1 MRPAAPRGNTSETRE
16 EEHAP
21 GARRVAPEEAPPV
34 TATIEPAAAPEA
46 VESAKLQRHF
56 GRFDI
61 LFFLICT
68 IVGVDTIASVA
79 SAGGE
84 AFTWML
90 VLAVVFFVPQ
100 ALLFAEL
107 GSAFPQEGG
116 PYIWTRMAFGHL
128 AGAINNFLYWVTNP
142 VWLGGTLAISAV
154 AALQVFFND
163 GADFGTP
170 AVLAISLVFIWVAV
184 LAAVLSFRIGKWIT
198 TVGAFARFLLLGL
211 FTVSVVIY
219 ASEHGVHGLGASSF
233 LPTTGGF
240 VALVGVLLFNYVGFE
255 LPSAAG
261 EEMRDPARDVPFA
274 ILRSAIAS
282 FLLYAV
288 PILGIL
294 LVIPAEDVTNFGGL
308 VDAMK
313 SVFTVFG
320 GSVTADGAVTL
331 TGFGQLL
338 GDLGAVLFVLCV
350 LTSGVTWIMGSD
362 RALAV
367 SGYDGAAPRFL
378 GVLHARLG
386 TPVRVNVLSGIVSTL
401 VLVLAQLIT
410 QGDAAKFFGAVLG
423 VTISTTL
430 VSYLLIYPALWR
442 LRHTHAEA
450 VRPYRMPFHRPLT
463 VVLMVLLAFT
473 VVQLIAPGAPFA
485 WFAEDY
491 RPDGWAASEAGL
503 YLATEL
509 VPVVV
514 FIGVGV
520 LFWALG
526 APTRRE
532 NAKAAQSALET
543 ERATA
548 G

>member
-1 MRPAAPRGNTSETRE
+1 M
-16 EEHAP
+16 
-21 GARRVAPEEAPPV
+21 
-34 TATIEPAAAPEA
+34 TATIEPGSAPAAE
-46 VESAKLQRHF
+46 ESAKLQRHF

-79 SAGGE
+79 GAGGE
-84 AFTWML
+84 AFTWMV

-116 PYIWTRMAFGHL
+116 PYLWTRMAFGHL

-154 AALQVFFND
+154 VALQTFFND
-163 GADFGTP
+163 GNAIGTP
-170 AVLAISLVFIWVAV
+170 AVLAISVVFIWVAV

-198 TVGAFARFLLLGL
+198 TVGAFARFVLLGL
-211 FTVSVVIY
+211 FTICVVVY
-219 ASEHGVHGLGASSF
+219 AAEHGVHGLGASSF
-233 LPTTGGF
+233 LPTMGGF

-261 EEMRDPARDVPFA
+261 EEMRDPKKDVPFA
-274 ILRSAIAS
+274 IARSAVAS
-282 FLLYAV
+282 FLLYAI

-294 LVIPAEDVTNFGGL
+294 LVIPAQNVTNFGGL

-320 GSVTADGAVTL
+320 GSVAGDGTVTL
-331 TGFGQLL
+331 TGLGQVV
-338 GDLGAVLFVLCV
+338 GDLGAILFVLCV

-378 GVLHARLG
+378 GVLHAKLG
-386 TPVRVNVLSGIVSTL
+386 TPVRVNVFSGIISTL
-401 VLVLAQLIT
+401 VLVLAQVIT
-410 QGDAAKFFGAVLG
+410 QGSAAKFFGAVLG

-442 LRHTHAEA
+442 LRKTRPDA
-450 VRPYRMPFHRPLT
+450 VRPFRMPYHRVLT

-485 WFAEDY
+485 WFGDDY
-491 RPDGWAASEAGL
+491 RPDGWKAGEAGL

-509 VPVVV
+509 VPVLV

-520 LFWALG
+520 LFWWLG
-526 APTRRE
+526 APTRRA
-532 NAKAAQSALET
+532 NAAA
-543 ERATA
+543 ERAA
-548 G
+548 HEAIPAE